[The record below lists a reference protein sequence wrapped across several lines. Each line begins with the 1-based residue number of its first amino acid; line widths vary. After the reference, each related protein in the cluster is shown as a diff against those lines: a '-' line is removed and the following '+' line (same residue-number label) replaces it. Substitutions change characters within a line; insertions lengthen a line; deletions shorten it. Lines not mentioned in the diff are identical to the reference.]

1 MFCQRQ
7 SWRIGLSNF
16 RSGSDRWSGGR
27 PPSESKNVVTSGTK
41 IIDDALMSIETFNV
55 YSTFRTAKAST
66 TLLSVSAVAIS
77 TTCLQNIFA
86 VHFFFL
92 LFAKKLSIDQTWNI
106 FSKEKFVF
114 IFQLINQRDKQRKP
128 VDFNYHRIQ
137 CYLTISMGNHTHIS
151 ASTYRHTFHL
161 GPVGECVADVEL
173 VRSSSIPVTNQYRY
187 STFSCLVES
196 ISTRVNLKA
205 IFVFA
210 KNRKKNFSFCAFHQ
224 LNEQLANLQMR

>member
-1 MFCQRQ
+1 MFIQHFELRKHQR
-7 SWRIGLSNF
+7 RCVYVGGSNKHDLF
-16 RSGSDRWSGGR
+16 
-27 PPSESKNVVTSGTK
+27 TK
-41 IIDDALMSIETFNV
+41 YFCCS
-55 YSTFRTAKAST
+55 
-66 TLLSVSAVAIS
+66 
-77 TTCLQNIFA
+77 
-86 VHFFFL
+86 FFFL

-161 GPVGECVADVEL
+161 SPVGECVADVEL
-173 VRSSSIPVTNQYRY
+173 VRSSIIPVTNQYRY
-187 STFSCLVES
+187 STFSSLIES

-205 IFVFA
+205 IFVYA
-210 KNRKKNFSFCAFHQ
+210 KNRKKTSHFAHSIHQ